1 MSYQQ
6 LSQATREVVVAAGLD
21 VDLVRQVVTTALD
34 EDLAY
39 GPDVTTAATVPADQW
54 VAASISAR
62 GPGVIAGVPV
72 AMAAF
77 DLVMGP
83 QNWHLVSHR
92 ADGSNVGRGDEVLIL
107 EGQTRGL
114 LTAERTA
121 LNFLGHLSGVA
132 TATSRWARAASP
144 ARVRDTRK
152 TIPGLRVLDKYA
164 VRCGGGVNHRMG
176 LGDAALVKDN
186 HIVSAGGIH
195 EAVAAIRAADP
206 AISLEVECDDVAQV
220 GEAIAA
226 GAELILLDNMSLADM
241 RASVALG
248 QGSSALVRF
257 EASGGLTLDTARDVA
272 ATGVDFVAV
281 GALTHSAAVLDLGLD
296 VQRVIDRS
304 VGSPGD

>member
-226 GAELILLDNMSLADM
+226 GAELILLDNMSLTDM

-296 VQRVIDRS
+296 VQRVIDR
-304 VGSPGD
+304 